1 MEGDRNEEIVRL
13 LARHQ
18 EELFRH
24 IFALLP
30 HEEDARDVLQETCVA
45 LYRKFADYDA
55 GKPFLAWAYG
65 FACVEVLKQRERN
78 QRAIRHL
85 SREVIER
92 LAQERAQR
100 EPLLQARLQAL
111 EHCLAQLP
119 PADQQLIRDR
129 YQGKAGTD
137 WLLRQVGTSRRTLF
151 RNLERVRRVLFEC
164 INQRMTTVD

>member
-1 MEGDRNEEIVRL
+1 VEDGRTEEIVRL

-45 LYRKFADYDA
+45 LYRKFAEFDA
-55 GKPFLAWAYG
+55 AKPFLAWAYG
-65 FACVEVLKQRERN
+65 FASLEVMKQRERN

-85 SREVIER
+85 SREVCER
-92 LAQERAQR
+92 LAQERLQQ
-100 EPLLQARLQAL
+100 EPTLQKRLQAL
-111 EHCLAQLP
+111 DDCLAQLP
-119 PADQQLIRDR
+119 PADQELVRQR
-129 YQGKAGTD
+129 YQANAGTD

-151 RNLERVRRVLFEC
+151 RNLERIRRVLLEC
-164 INQRMTTVD
+164 INRRVAAMD